1 MLGAC
6 LVVPAHD
13 SCVTAVRE
21 DLVKFTKCFIGVF
34 LCVFGWCCL
43 PVVWGWLFV
52 FFNEGEVRLKQ
63 TKKYL

>member
-21 DLVKFTKCFIGVF
+21 DLVKFMKCFIGVF
-34 LCVFGWCCL
+34 CVCLGGVVCLQFGVGCL
-43 PVVWGWLFV
+43 
-52 FFNEGEVRLKQ
+52 FF
-63 TKKYL
+63 